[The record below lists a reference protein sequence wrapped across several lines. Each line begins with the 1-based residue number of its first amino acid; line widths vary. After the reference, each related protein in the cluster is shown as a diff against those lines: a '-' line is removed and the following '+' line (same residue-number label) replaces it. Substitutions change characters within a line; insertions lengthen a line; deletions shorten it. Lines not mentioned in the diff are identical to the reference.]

1 MIKVITGA
9 MYSGKSYRV
18 IELLEGL
25 DINRILLF
33 KPKIDTRDNE
43 FLKSRKSDITYKGI
57 LIDKIEEIKDY
68 INEDTKTIVIDEA
81 QFLIG
86 DIQTIIDLHLSG
98 IDFII
103 SGLNLTSDMEPFGI
117 MKEIMCIATD
127 IEILKA
133 KCSKCGKETA
143 EYTQTKVCK
152 ATDILVDNEKGE
164 GIYFP
169 ICRECLNKEE
179 KCKDRILIW
188 DDDSYHEPYVWINN
202 KFAGVDID
210 IVVKSALYQDALSK
224 EMECEILAIYPWSFS
239 DYLDDK
245 ELDKMIAWFQSMPKF
260 TEEQWNLIFKGQ
272 WQRILKTF
280 YKNP

>member
-25 DINRILLF
+25 DINKTLLF

-43 FLKSRKSDITYKGI
+43 FLKSRKSDMIYKGI

-86 DIQTIIDLHLSG
+86 DVQTIIDLHLSG

-103 SGLNLTSDMEPFGI
+103 SGLNLTSELKPFGI

-127 IEILKA
+127 IEILNA
-133 KCSKCGKETA
+133 KCECCGNINA
-143 EYTQTKVCK
+143 EYTYSVDKDKVN
-152 ATDILVDNEKGE
+152 DILVNGN
-164 GIYFP
+164 YFP
-169 ICRECLNKEE
+169 ICKNCLENILNINKE
-179 KCKDRILIW
+179 KD
-188 DDDSYHEPYVWINN
+188 
-202 KFAGVDID
+202 
-210 IVVKSALYQDALSK
+210 
-224 EMECEILAIYPWSFS
+224 
-239 DYLDDK
+239 
-245 ELDKMIAWFQSMPKF
+245 
-260 TEEQWNLIFKGQ
+260 
-272 WQRILKTF
+272 
-280 YKNP
+280 KNER